1 MGHVSFYGNSRKKKR
16 PRVCNANK
24 KKTTDDIWMDEI
36 PGPSHVQE
44 EVPGPSQ
51 VQEEVPGPSQVQE
64 EVPGPSQVQEE
75 VPGPSQVQEEVPG
88 PSQVQEEVPG
98 PSQVQEE
105 VPGPSQVQEEV
116 TGPSQ
121 VQEEVPGLSQV
132 QEEIHEQLHHNF
144 LPLLNKSEQKLNN
157 SMALLESP
165 TKKILP
171 ERERI
176 LRRTYRPKE
185 RKLTGNSI
193 MDVSLLSEA
202 ISNSAVCGKC
212 RKKKSK
218 LTLQECVES
227 RRGLSQ
233 RFLLIC
239 NICSAKTYFSTSN
252 TLAQKPSNQD
262 KRYNDKTYDVNF
274 KSVHASSHCM
284 GQSGLEK
291 CCGILNLPKPVNNN
305 PYGVI
310 LKKLHKKSGEMS
322 ENMMKEAAQR
332 LFFYI
337 ENNSPENIMLCNEKY
352 VAKVAVTVDGTW
364 QKRGFSLKIGVVF
377 IISVELGR
385 F

>member
-1 MGHVSFYGNSRKKKR
+1 MGHGSLYGNSRKKKR

-24 KKTTDDIWMDEI
+24 KKTTDDIRMDEI
-36 PGPSHVQE
+36 LGPSQVQEVVLGPSQVQEEVLDPSQVQEEVLGPSQVQE
-44 EVPGPSQ
+44 EVPGSSQ
-51 VQEEVPGPSQVQE
+51 VQEEVPGPSQLQEEVLGPSQVQFIYSLFYVGIYIQEEVLDPSQVQE
-64 EVPGPSQVQEE
+64 EVLGPSQVQEE
-75 VPGPSQVQEEVPG
+75 VP
-88 PSQVQEEVPG
+88 
-98 PSQVQEE
+98 
-105 VPGPSQVQEEV
+105 
-116 TGPSQ
+116 GPSQ

-171 ERERI
+171 EGERI

-212 RKKKSK
+212 CKKKSK

-227 RRGLSQ
+227 RRGISQ

-274 KSVHASSHCM
+274 KSVHASSHGI

-291 CCGILNLPKPVNNN
+291 FCGILNLPKPVNNN

-310 LKKLHKKSGEMS
+310 LKKLH
-322 ENMMKEAAQR
+322 
-332 LFFYI
+332 
-337 ENNSPENIMLCNEKY
+337 EKC
-352 VAKVAVTVDGTW
+352 
-364 QKRGFSLKIGVVF
+364 
-377 IISVELGR
+377 E
-385 F
+385 